1 MRPTSAVLVV
11 VFMFT
16 PCAFGDDPKAKPAP
30 EGFQLTDPPRVFS
43 SIDEMKRW
51 GYSSA
56 FGRGGV
62 SEAFNL
68 GRHTLYVVHRMHTSG
83 MLTAEV
89 SIYTVNDDGK
99 GVSLA
104 LFQPARCM
112 GVSSKVVDDTIV
124 CESRDPETGKTSTI
138 PTVTRHL
145 FDFKLSPPR

>member
-1 MRPTSAVLVV
+1 MKPMIPMLLALLVA
-11 VFMFT
+11 T

-51 GYSSA
+51 GNSSA
-56 FGRGGV
+56 FGGGGV
-62 SEAFNL
+62 SEAYTL
-68 GRHTLYVVHRMHTSG
+68 GRHTVYVVHRMHTSG
-83 MLTAEV
+83 VLTAEV

-124 CESRDPETGKTSTI
+124 CESRDPETGKTRTI
-138 PTVTRHL
+138 LTVTRHL